1 MKDDIVLP
9 ENPNGKSVY
18 HQIVIKHKKR
28 DLIQKHLMEKN
39 IQTAI
44 HYPIPI
50 HKQPIY
56 EPLGLKLENSEKF
69 SNEILSLPSYPT
81 LDNESIMTVCDEINK
96 IL

>member
-1 MKDDIVLP
+1 M
-9 ENPNGKSVY
+9 ENSNF
-18 HQIVIKHKKR
+18 
-28 DLIQKHLMEKN
+28 LNNLFQKHLMEKD

-56 EPLGLKLENSEKF
+56 ESLGLKLENSEKF
-69 SNEILSLPSYPT
+69 SSQILSLPSYPT